1 MGVVYAGYDDGLERK
16 VALKLVRREL
26 LDRPTVRE
34 RMQREAQAMACLSN
48 PHVVQVYQ
56 VGEHAGG
63 IYVAMEYIDGQT
75 LGAWLRARPRPWQ
88 QVLRVVCDAG
98 RGLAAAHRA
107 GLVHRDFKPDNVL
120 VDASDHARVLDFG
133 LVQSEASDDLARTAE
148 DGPMPA
154 DAPAPATTTD
164 RDPARASIHWSVRL
178 TQVGWVIGTPA
189 YMSPE
194 QHHGRS
200 SGPASDQ
207 FSFSIALYEALYG
220 LRPFRGDTRE
230 AIREQID
237 RGLVPPPPPDSRVP
251 RWLFK
256 LVARGLA
263 NDPAQRWPSLDS
275 MLAALAHDPRRA
287 WLRAASVVGLLAA
300 ATLGSYAATVAR
312 TPAAERCS
320 AAAHEIAAVWSPNR
334 RAAVA
339 RAFVATATP
348 FAADTW
354 ERVDQR
360 LTAYASAWASQRA
373 AACEAHSAGLQ
384 SSALLDLRAA
394 CLERRK
400 LHMRALIDLLT
411 TADREVVTHAVQA
424 VAALPGVQ
432 ACS

>member
-154 DAPAPATTTD
+154 DAPVMRATFSAVS
-164 RDPARASIHWSVRL
+164 RIL
-178 TQVGWVIGTPA
+178 
-189 YMSPE
+189 
-194 QHHGRS
+194 RS
-200 SGPASDQ
+200 S
-207 FSFSIALYEALYG
+207 
-220 LRPFRGDTRE
+220 
-230 AIREQID
+230 
-237 RGLVPPPPPDSRVP
+237 
-251 RWLFK
+251 
-256 LVARGLA
+256 
-263 NDPAQRWPSLDS
+263 
-275 MLAALAHDPRRA
+275 
-287 WLRAASVVGLLAA
+287 
-300 ATLGSYAATVAR
+300 
-312 TPAAERCS
+312 
-320 AAAHEIAAVWSPNR
+320 
-334 RAAVA
+334 
-339 RAFVATATP
+339 
-348 FAADTW
+348 
-354 ERVDQR
+354 
-360 LTAYASAWASQRA
+360 
-373 AACEAHSAGLQ
+373 
-384 SSALLDLRAA
+384 
-394 CLERRK
+394 
-400 LHMRALIDLLT
+400 
-411 TADREVVTHAVQA
+411 
-424 VAALPGVQ
+424 
-432 ACS
+432 